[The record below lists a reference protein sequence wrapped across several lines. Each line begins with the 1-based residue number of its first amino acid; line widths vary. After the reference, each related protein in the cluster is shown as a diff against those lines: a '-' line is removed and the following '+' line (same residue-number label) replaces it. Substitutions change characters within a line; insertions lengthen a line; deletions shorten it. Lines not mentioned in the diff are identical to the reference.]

1 MVISVKSKQQWD
13 KQPKILFN
21 LFTHIH
27 FTLAS
32 TLTSYSK
39 SEDEKKNVLKCSK
52 AIVHLRLD
60 RNNTKKKDAC
70 SMFEWCDCISLL

>member
-39 SEDEKKNVLKCSK
+39 SEYEKKMYWNAQKL
-52 AIVHLRLD
+52 
-60 RNNTKKKDAC
+60 
-70 SMFEWCDCISLL
+70 

>member
-39 SEDEKKNVLKCSK
+39 SEDKKKCIEMLKSY
-52 AIVHLRLD
+52 IVHLRLD

-70 SMFEWCDCISLL
+70 SSDVTVWVYYS